1 LGNSLFYL
9 DPLKIFS
16 YTPVLL
22 ALSDYGVRH
31 KRKII
36 GQNGLCPVRLAPVF
50 NLQKKIFIGRSFMGR
65 VAIIG
70 VGQSAFVRGY
80 PGSIRELAF
89 EGFKECMAD
98 AQVSVKEIDASVICS
113 APEYDKQRS
122 PAGVFA
128 EYLGLT
134 PQPTFYVETL
144 CSSSSTGVKLAYSLI
159 KSGLHDVVVVLGFQ
173 KMSEISSAESQERMG
188 RGADIQW
195 ESPFGTMM
203 PAYYAMY
210 ARAHMKKYGT
220 TPEDLALIRV
230 KASTYG
236 QINEKAVYRKPVALD
251 MFSDPQSPMSG
262 PVASP
267 LRVGDCC
274 ANADGSSCIILAS
287 EEKAK
292 ALSKKPVWILG
303 VGAAS
308 SPVNM
313 AGRAL
318 FTGLAVGEEAGK
330 QAYKMAGVSPKDV
343 DVAEVHDCF
352 TIAEMM
358 AYENLGFAKPGE
370 GKDLIKSKETYKEGI
385 IPVNVDGGLLS
396 KGHPIGATGGS
407 QIRTIV
413 LQLRGQAGDMQVKN
427 PEIGLVHNIGGVGLY
442 GNVTILGRS

>member
-1 LGNSLFYL
+1 
-9 DPLKIFS
+9 
-16 YTPVLL
+16 
-22 ALSDYGVRH
+22 
-31 KRKII
+31 
-36 GQNGLCPVRLAPVF
+36 
-50 NLQKKIFIGRSFMGR
+50 MGK

-70 VGQSAFVRGY
+70 VGQSTFVRSY
-80 PGSIRELAF
+80 PGSIRELVF
-89 EGFKECMAD
+89 EGFKEAMQD
-98 AQVSVKEIDASVICS
+98 AQLSTKDIDASVVCS

-128 EYLGLT
+128 EYLGLN

-144 CSSSSTGVKLAYSLI
+144 CSSSSTGLKLAYSLV
-159 KSGLHDVVVVLGFQ
+159 KSGLHDTVAVIGFQ
-173 KMSEISSAESQERMG
+173 KMSEISSSESQERMG

-210 ARAHMKKYGT
+210 AKAHMEKYGT
-220 TPEDLALIRV
+220 TLDDLALIRV
-230 KASTYG
+230 KAATYG
-236 QINEKAVYRKPVALD
+236 QLNERAVYRKPVEFE
-251 MFSDPQSPMSG
+251 MFSDPENRMAG

-274 ANADGSSCIILAS
+274 ANADGSACIIVAS

-292 ALSKKPVWILG
+292 SISKKPVWILG

-308 SPVNM
+308 TSVNL
-313 AGRAL
+313 AGRDL
-318 FTGLAVGEEAGK
+318 FTGLTVAQQAAQ
-330 QAYKMAGVSPKDV
+330 QAYEMAGVGPKDI

-370 GKDLIKSKETYKEGI
+370 GKELIRNKETYQEGN

-413 LQLRGQAGDMQVKN
+413 LQLRDEAGNIQVKD

-442 GNVTILGRS
+442 GNVTILGR

>member
-1 LGNSLFYL
+1 
-9 DPLKIFS
+9 
-16 YTPVLL
+16 
-22 ALSDYGVRH
+22 
-31 KRKII
+31 
-36 GQNGLCPVRLAPVF
+36 
-50 NLQKKIFIGRSFMGR
+50 MGK
-65 VAIIG
+65 VGIIG

-89 EGFKECMAD
+89 EGFKEAMQD
-98 AQVSVKEIDASVICS
+98 AQIVNKDIDASIICS

-134 PQPTFYVETL
+134 PQPTCYLESL
-144 CSSSSTGVKLAYSLI
+144 CSSSSMGLRFAYSLV
-159 KSGLHDVVVVLGFQ
+159 KSGLHDVVAVVGFQ

-195 ESPFGTMM
+195 ESTFGTMM

-210 ARAHMKKYGT
+210 AKRHMAEYGT

-230 KASTYG
+230 KAATYG
-236 QINEKAVYRKPVALD
+236 QLNEKAVYRKPVTFE
-251 MFSDPQSPMSG
+251 MFSDPKSPMSNLG
-262 PVASP
+262 LGSAST
-267 LRVGDCC
+267 
-274 ANADGSSCIILAS
+274 A
-287 EEKAK
+287 
-292 ALSKKPVWILG
+292 
-303 VGAAS
+303 
-308 SPVNM
+308 VNL
-313 AGRAL
+313 AGRDL
-318 FTGLAVGEEAGK
+318 FSGLTVAKESAE
-330 QAYKMAGVSPKDV
+330 QAYKMAGITAKDV

-370 GKDLIKSKETYKEGI
+370 GKELIKGKETYKEGS

-413 LQLRGQAGDMQVKN
+413 LQLRGEAGNIQVKD

-442 GNVTILGRS
+442 GNVSILGR

>member
-1 LGNSLFYL
+1 
-9 DPLKIFS
+9 
-16 YTPVLL
+16 
-22 ALSDYGVRH
+22 
-31 KRKII
+31 
-36 GQNGLCPVRLAPVF
+36 
-50 NLQKKIFIGRSFMGR
+50 MGK

-70 VGQSAFVRGY
+70 VGQSTFVRSY

-89 EGFKECMAD
+89 EGFKEAMQD
-98 AQVSVKEIDASVICS
+98 AQIATTDIGASVICS

-128 EYLGLT
+128 EYLGLN
-134 PQPTFYVETL
+134 PQPTFYVESL
-144 CSSSSTGVKLAYSLI
+144 CSSSSMGVRLAYSLV
-159 KSGLHDVVVVLGFQ
+159 KSGLHDVVAVIGFQ
-173 KMSEISSAESQERMG
+173 KMSEISSSESQERMG

-210 ARAHMKKYGT
+210 ARGHMEKYGT
-220 TPEDLALIRV
+220 TPDDLARIRV
-230 KASTYG
+230 KAATYG
-236 QINEKAVYRKPVALD
+236 QLNNKAVYRKPVTFD
-251 MFSDPQSPMSG
+251 MFSDPENRMAG

-274 ANADGSSCIILAS
+274 ANADGSSCILVAS

-292 ALSKKPVWILG
+292 TFCKKPVWIRGL
-303 VGAAS
+303 GAATTT
-308 SPVNM
+308 VNL
-313 AGRAL
+313 AGRNL
-318 FTGLAVGEEAGK
+318 FSGLTVAREAGK
-330 QAYKMAGVSPKDV
+330 QAYKMAGITAADI

-358 AYENLGFAKPGE
+358 AYEDLGFAAPGA
-370 GKDLIKSKETYKEGI
+370 GKELIKNKETYKEGR

-413 LQLRGQAGDMQVKN
+413 LQLRDEAGEIQVDN
-427 PEIGLVHNIGGVGLY
+427 PQIGLIHNIGGVGLY
-442 GNVTILGRS
+442 GNVTILSR

>member
-1 LGNSLFYL
+1 ME
-9 DPLKIFS
+9 K
-16 YTPVLL
+16 
-22 ALSDYGVRH
+22 
-31 KRKII
+31 
-36 GQNGLCPVRLAPVF
+36 
-50 NLQKKIFIGRSFMGR
+50 

-89 EGFKECMAD
+89 EGFKEAVED
-98 AQVSVKEIDASVICS
+98 AKVSVGDIDASVICS

-122 PAGVFA
+122 PSGVFA
-128 EYLGLT
+128 EYLGLI
-134 PQPTFYVETL
+134 PQPTCYLESL
-144 CSSSSTGVKLAYSLI
+144 CSSTSMGLRMAYSLV
-159 KSGLHDVVVVLGFQ
+159 KSGLHDVVAVLGFQ

-203 PAYYAMY
+203 PAYYAMF
-210 ARAHMKKYGT
+210 AKAHMEKYGT
-220 TPEDLALIRV
+220 TLDDMALIRV
-230 KASTYG
+230 KAATYG
-236 QINEKAVYRKPVALD
+236 PINEKALFRKPVTLE
-251 MFSDPQSPMSG
+251 MFTDPDHFMSG

-274 ANADGSSCIILAS
+274 ANADGSSCLIVAG

-303 VGAAS
+303 LGAAS
-308 SPVNM
+308 ASVNM
-313 AGRAL
+313 AGRDL
-318 FTGLAVGEEAGK
+318 FTGLAVARQASE
-330 QAYKMAGVSPKDV
+330 QAYKMAGVAPKNI

-352 TIAEMM
+352 TISEIM
-358 AYENLGFAKPGE
+358 AYEDLGFAKPGE
-370 GKDLIKSKETYKEGI
+370 GRELVKSKETYKEGN

-413 LQLRGQAGDMQVKN
+413 LQLRGDAGEMQVKD
-427 PEIGLVHNIGGVGLY
+427 PGIGLVHNIGGVGLY
-442 GNVTILGRS
+442 GNVTILGR

>member
-1 LGNSLFYL
+1 
-9 DPLKIFS
+9 
-16 YTPVLL
+16 
-22 ALSDYGVRH
+22 
-31 KRKII
+31 
-36 GQNGLCPVRLAPVF
+36 
-50 NLQKKIFIGRSFMGR
+50 MGK

-70 VGQSAFVRGY
+70 VGQSTFVRSY
-80 PGSIRELAF
+80 PGSIRELVF
-89 EGFKECMAD
+89 EGFKEAMQD
-98 AQVSVKEIDASVICS
+98 AQLTTKDIDASVICS

-128 EYLGLT
+128 EYLGLN

-144 CSSSSTGVKLAYSLI
+144 CSSSSTGLKLAYSLV
-159 KSGLHDVVVVLGFQ
+159 KSGLHDIVAVIGFQ
-173 KMSEISSAESQERMG
+173 KMSEISSSESQERMG

-210 ARAHMKKYGT
+210 AKAHMEKYGT
-220 TPEDLALIRV
+220 TLDDLALIRV
-230 KASTYG
+230 KAATYG
-236 QINEKAVYRKPVALD
+236 QLNERAVYRKPVAFE
-251 MFSDPQSPMSG
+251 MFSNPEDRMSG

-274 ANADGSSCIILAS
+274 ANADGSSCVIVAS
-287 EEKAK
+287 EEKARSF
-292 ALSKKPVWILG
+292 SKKPVWILG

-308 SPVNM
+308 TSVNL
-313 AGRAL
+313 AGRDL
-318 FTGLAVGEEAGK
+318 FTGLTVAQQAAQ
-330 QAYKMAGVSPKDV
+330 QAYAMAGVDPKDI

-352 TIAEMM
+352 TIAELM

-370 GKDLIKSKETYKEGI
+370 GRALIRNKETYKEGR

-413 LQLRGQAGDMQVKN
+413 LQLRDEAGNIQVKS

-442 GNVTILGRS
+442 GNVTILGR

>member
-1 LGNSLFYL
+1 MS
-9 DPLKIFS
+9 K
-16 YTPVLL
+16 
-22 ALSDYGVRH
+22 
-31 KRKII
+31 
-36 GQNGLCPVRLAPVF
+36 
-50 NLQKKIFIGRSFMGR
+50 

-70 VGQSAFVRGY
+70 VGQSRFVRKY
-80 PGSIRELAF
+80 PGSIRELVF
-89 EGFKECMAD
+89 EGFKEAMTD
-98 AQVSVKEIDASVICS
+98 AGITAGDIDASVVCS

-122 PAGVFA
+122 PAGIFA
-128 EYLGLT
+128 EYLGLN

-144 CSSSSTGVKLAYSLI
+144 CSSSSTGLKLAYSMVA
-159 KSGLHDVVVVLGFQ
+159 SGLHDVVAVLGFQ

-210 ARAHMKKYGT
+210 AQAHMKKYGT
-220 TPEDLALIRV
+220 RPEDLAAIRV
-230 KASTYG
+230 KAATYG
-236 QINEKAVYRKPVALD
+236 QINDRAVYRKPVTAD
-251 MFSDPQSPMSG
+251 MFNDPEHVMAG

-274 ANADGSSCIILAS
+274 ANADGSSCLIVAS
-287 EEKAK
+287 EKAAK
-292 ALSKKPVWILG
+292 AFSAKPVWIMG

-308 SPVNM
+308 ASVNL
-313 AGRAL
+313 AGRDDLA
-318 FTGLAVGEEAGK
+318 GLAVARQAAD
-330 QAYKMAGVSPKDV
+330 QAYKMAGVGPKDI

-370 GKDLIKSKETYKEGI
+370 GKELIQGKETYKEGS

-413 LQLRGQAGDMQVKN
+413 LQLRGEAGDMQVKD

-442 GNVTILGRS
+442 GNVTILGK

>member
-1 LGNSLFYL
+1 MAKVG
-9 DPLKIFS
+9 
-16 YTPVLL
+16 
-22 ALSDYGVRH
+22 
-31 KRKII
+31 
-36 GQNGLCPVRLAPVF
+36 
-50 NLQKKIFIGRSFMGR
+50 
-65 VAIIG
+65 IIG

-89 EGFKECMAD
+89 EGFRDAMQD
-98 AQVSVKEIDASVICS
+98 AQISAKDIDASIICS

-128 EYLGLT
+128 EYLGLV
-134 PQPTFYVETL
+134 PQPTCYLESL
-144 CSSSSTGVKLAYSLI
+144 CSSSSMGLRFAYSLV
-159 KSGLHDVVVVLGFQ
+159 KSGLHDVVAVIGFQ

-210 ARAHMKKYGT
+210 ARAHMERYGT

-230 KASTYG
+230 KAATYG
-236 QINEKAVYRKPVALD
+236 QVNEKAVYRKPVTFE
-251 MFSDPQSPMSG
+251 MFSDPESPMSN

-274 ANADGSSCIILAS
+274 ANADGSSCVIVAN
-287 EEKAK
+287 EEKAR
-292 ALSKKPVWILG
+292 AFSKKPVWVLG
-303 VGAAS
+303 LGAAS
-308 SPVNM
+308 TAVNL
-313 AGRAL
+313 AGRDL
-318 FTGLAVGEEAGK
+318 FTGLTVAQQAGE
-330 QAYKMAGVSPKDV
+330 QAYKMAGITAKDIN
-343 DVAEVHDCF
+343 VAEVHDCF

-370 GKDLIKSKETYKEGI
+370 GKELIKSRETYKEGS

-413 LQLRGQAGDMQVKN
+413 LQLRGEAGDMQVKN

-442 GNVTILGRS
+442 GNVSILGR

>member
-1 LGNSLFYL
+1 
-9 DPLKIFS
+9 
-16 YTPVLL
+16 
-22 ALSDYGVRH
+22 
-31 KRKII
+31 
-36 GQNGLCPVRLAPVF
+36 
-50 NLQKKIFIGRSFMGR
+50 MGK

-70 VGQSAFVRGY
+70 VGQSPFVRGY

-89 EGFKECMAD
+89 EGFKEAMQD
-98 AQVSVKEIDASVICS
+98 AKITTKDIDASIICS

-144 CSSSSTGVKLAYSLI
+144 CSSSSTGLKLAYALVN
-159 KSGLHDVVVVLGFQ
+159 SGLHDVVVVLGFQ

-210 ARAHMKKYGT
+210 ARAHMAKYGT
-220 TPEDLALIRV
+220 TSDDLALIRV
-230 KASTYG
+230 KAATYG
-236 QINEKAVYRKPVALD
+236 QINEKAVYRKSVTFE
-251 MFSDPQSPMSG
+251 MFSDGESPMSN
-262 PVASP
+262 PVSSP

-274 ANADGSSCIILAS
+274 ANADGSSCIIVAS

-292 ALSKKPVWILG
+292 AFCEKPIWIRG

-308 SPVNM
+308 TAVNM
-313 AGRAL
+313 SGRDL
-318 FTGLAVGEEAGK
+318 FTGLTVAEQASQ
-330 QAYKMAGVSPKDV
+330 QAYKMAGVTPKDI

-370 GKDLIKSKETYKEGI
+370 GKELIKSKETYKEGS
-385 IPVNVDGGLLS
+385 IPVNIDGGLLS

-413 LQLRGQAGDMQVKN
+413 LQLRGEAGEMQVKD

-442 GNVTILGRS
+442 GNVTILGR

>member
-1 LGNSLFYL
+1 
-9 DPLKIFS
+9 
-16 YTPVLL
+16 
-22 ALSDYGVRH
+22 
-31 KRKII
+31 
-36 GQNGLCPVRLAPVF
+36 
-50 NLQKKIFIGRSFMGR
+50 MGK
-65 VAIIG
+65 VGIIG

-89 EGFKECMAD
+89 EGFKEAMLD
-98 AQVSVKEIDASVICS
+98 AQISAKDIDASVICS
-113 APEYDKQRS
+113 SPEYDKQRS
-122 PAGVFA
+122 PAGTLA
-128 EYLGLT
+128 EYFGLT

-144 CSSSSTGVKLAYSLI
+144 CSSSSTGLKLAYSMV
-159 KSGLHDVVVVLGFQ
+159 KAGLHDVVAVVGFQ

-210 ARAHMKKYGT
+210 ARAHMAKYGT
-220 TPEDLALIRV
+220 TSEDLARIRV
-230 KASTYG
+230 KAATYG
-236 QINEKAVYRKPVALD
+236 QINEKAVYRKAVTFD
-251 MFSDPQSPMSG
+251 MFSDPENAMSA

-274 ANADGSSCIILAS
+274 ANADGSSCVIVAN
-287 EEKAK
+287 EENAK
-292 ALSKKPVWILG
+292 ALCKKPVWILG

-308 SPVNM
+308 TAVNM
-313 AGRAL
+313 AGRDL
-318 FTGLAVGEEAGK
+318 FTGLTVGEQAGAE
-330 QAYKMAGVSPKDV
+330 AYKMAGIGPKDV

-370 GKDLIKSKETYKEGI
+370 GKDLIKSKETYKEGS

-413 LQLRGQAGDMQVKN
+413 LQLRDEAGEMQVKD
-427 PEIGLVHNIGGVGLY
+427 PQIGLVHNIGGVGLY
-442 GNVTILGRS
+442 GNVTILGR

>member
-1 LGNSLFYL
+1 
-9 DPLKIFS
+9 
-16 YTPVLL
+16 
-22 ALSDYGVRH
+22 
-31 KRKII
+31 
-36 GQNGLCPVRLAPVF
+36 
-50 NLQKKIFIGRSFMGR
+50 MGK
-65 VAIIG
+65 VAIVG
-70 VGQSAFVRGY
+70 VGQSTFVRSY
-80 PGSIRELAF
+80 PGSIRELVF
-89 EGFKECMAD
+89 EGFKEAMQD
-98 AQVSVKEIDASVICS
+98 AQMKTTDIDASVICS

-128 EYLGLT
+128 EYLGLN

-144 CSSSSTGVKLAYSLI
+144 CSSSSTGLKLAYSLV
-159 KSGLHDVVVVLGFQ
+159 KSGLHDTVAVIGFQ
-173 KMSEISSAESQERMG
+173 KMSEITSSESQERMG

-210 ARAHMKKYGT
+210 AKAHMEKYGT
-220 TPEDLALIRV
+220 TLDDLALIRV
-230 KASTYG
+230 KAATYG
-236 QINEKAVYRKPVALD
+236 QLNDRAVYRKPVEFE
-251 MFSDPQSPMSG
+251 MFSDPENRMAG

-274 ANADGSSCIILAS
+274 ANADGSSCIIVAS

-292 ALSKKPVWILG
+292 SFSKKPVWILG
-303 VGAAS
+303 VGSATTT
-308 SPVNM
+308 VNL
-313 AGRAL
+313 AGRDL
-318 FTGLAVGEEAGK
+318 FTGLSVAEQAAQ
-330 QAYKMAGVSPKDV
+330 QAYQMAGVGPEDI

-370 GKDLIKSKETYKEGI
+370 GKELIRAKETYQKGR

-413 LQLRGQAGDMQVKN
+413 LQLRDEAGDIQVQN
-427 PEIGLVHNIGGVGLY
+427 PQIGLVHNIGGVGLY
-442 GNVTILGRS
+442 GNVTIFGRE

>member
-1 LGNSLFYL
+1 
-9 DPLKIFS
+9 
-16 YTPVLL
+16 
-22 ALSDYGVRH
+22 
-31 KRKII
+31 
-36 GQNGLCPVRLAPVF
+36 
-50 NLQKKIFIGRSFMGR
+50 MGR

-98 AQVSVKEIDASVICS
+98 AQVSVQDIDASIICS

-134 PQPTFYVETL
+134 PQPTVYVETL

-159 KSGLHDVVVVLGFQ
+159 KSGLHDVVAVLGFQ

-210 ARAHMKKYGT
+210 ARAHMEKYGT

-236 QINEKAVYRKPVALD
+236 QINEKAVYRKPVTLD

-274 ANADGSSCIILAS
+274 ANADGSSCIILAG

-303 VGAAS
+303 IGAAS

-318 FTGLAVGEEAGK
+318 FTGLAVGEQAGK
-330 QAYKMAGVSPKDV
+330 QAFEMAGMSAKDI

-370 GKDLIKSKETYKEGI
+370 GKDLIKSKETYKEGS

-413 LQLRGQAGDMQVKN
+413 LQLRGEAGDMQVQD